1 MPDVTGRNLISI
13 AHSANGESDNFATT
27 TAFYSNTLVKFKI
40 ETDANII
47 HDIDTSLETDD
58 IKYIGIQADQILSKV
73 EFLNSSGS
81 VVFDTGTNAFLVAG
95 EVVQFFRGD
104 DVDGHALPNAGAD
117 NIAKVRIR
125 KANSS
130 DTNGEVVVEVYVN
143 NPSDKST
150 P

>member
-104 DVDGHALPNAGAD
+104 DVDGH
-117 NIAKVRIR
+117 
-125 KANSS
+125 
-130 DTNGEVVVEVYVN
+130 
-143 NPSDKST
+143 
-150 P
+150 